1 MGSTSNNNSGPNAEN
16 IGPLKYLSNFWTS
29 LDLLLI
35 NCETELD
42 LTRSKYCVISEV
54 SRTFREVNPNV
65 PPVVCEVA
73 TETTRATSQINN
85 VTLYVPVVLF
95 SINYNIKVLENIKQ
109 GFKRTICLN
118 KYISEITTQTKKN
131 KKKQKT
137 KLDYPIDPA
146 FRDVNRLF
154 VFSFR
159 NGDDD
164 PIKNSFDEYYMPL
177 VKIKD
182 FNVLIENTLFFDE
195 PVKKETRSI

>member
-1 MGSTSNNNSGPNAEN
+1 M
-16 IGPLKYLSNFWTS
+16 FQ
-29 LDLLLI
+29 LL
-35 NCETELD
+35 
-42 LTRSKYCVISEV
+42 
-54 SRTFREVNPNV
+54 
-65 PPVVCEVA
+65 
-73 TETTRATSQINN
+73 
-85 VTLYVPVVLF
+85 LF

-118 KYISEITTQTKKN
+118 KYISEITAQAKKKTKN
-131 KKKQKT
+131 KKT

-154 VFSFR
+154 VFSLR

-177 VKIKD
+177 VEIKD